1 MATFKGKGAKTA
13 RNLIVTIVQDQCY
26 PKPGESLTTK
36 SGKPMKRRYFID
48 AQLDMTATRVS
59 SMQAGKNSGE
69 KNDTRIVNSK
79 GKVIGDSNPHIVN
92 DLKTRKDP
100 GHEGEYVTEHTTG
113 YGVPQIK
120 DMMKA
125 AGPDH
130 TLRVGN
136 KIYLGI
142 KANVGSQPDKFN
154 SNFIVPS
161 GKGKNGYQ
169 ILPSDN
175 KHFNA
180 KTIERQEELI
190 KIAQETRLAARKE
203 YKAAHPEENK
213 SKTKT
218 AQAAPTAQAQ
228 TAAQAQAPTAV
239 SDDEISFGT
248 NETTATT
255 ATNAKSTA
263 SQSLSE
269 PQTLDISDDD
279 IPF

>member
-13 RNLIVTIVQDQCY
+13 RNLIVTVVQDQCY

-36 SGKPMKRRYFID
+36 DGKPMKRRYFID

-92 DLKTRKDP
+92 DLETRDDP
-100 GHEGEYVTEHTTG
+100 GHEGEYVTKHTTG
-113 YGVPQIK
+113 YSIDQIE
-120 DMMKA
+120 DMQRA

-130 TLRVGN
+130 IIHDGKRMY
-136 KIYLGI
+136 IGI
-142 KANVGSQPDKFN
+142 KANLGSQHNKFN
-154 SNFIVPS
+154 SNFVVPS

-175 KHFNA
+175 KHFNM
-180 KTIERQEELI
+180 KTIERQEELT
-190 KIAQETRLAARKE
+190 KIGQGIRLEARKA

-213 SKTKT
+213 SKT

-228 TAAQAQAPTAV
+228 TAAQATAPTA
-239 SDDEISFGT
+239 SGELDFGGGSVQ
-248 NETTATT
+248 TTAKTAQTAQAAQTT
-255 ATNAKSTA
+255 PA
-263 SQSLSE
+263 
-269 PQTLDISDDD
+269 DDNELT
-279 IPF
+279 F

>member
-36 SGKPMKRRYFID
+36 EGKPMKRRYFID
-48 AQLDMTATRVS
+48 AQLDMTATRVA

-69 KNDTRIVNSK
+69 KNDTRIINSK

-92 DLKTRKDP
+92 DLETRKDA
-100 GHEGEYVTEHTTG
+100 GHEGEYVTKHTTG
-113 YGVPQIK
+113 YSVAQI
-120 DMMKA
+120 DEMMKA

-142 KANVGSQPDKFN
+142 KANLGSQPKKFN
-154 SNFIVPS
+154 SNYIVPS

-180 KTIERQEELI
+180 KTIERQEELV

-213 SKTKT
+213 SKT

-228 TAAQAQAPTAV
+228 TAAQAQAPTANDEINFGNATTASAKTASTAAKTAAQPSANV
-239 SDDEISFGT
+239 EDDEIAF
-248 NETTATT
+248 
-255 ATNAKSTA
+255 
-263 SQSLSE
+263 
-269 PQTLDISDDD
+269 
-279 IPF
+279 